1 MVNYYVNSDTG
12 NDANDGSEGSPVATI
27 TQAFTLIDA
36 IEGTDSGP
44 HEVIITNDGTYN
56 EGSLGLAPL
65 LNLDTAVWLM
75 AQTGSDGLH
84 IVTPTIQGSG
94 SVVQNRAV
102 YPGNNWRIR
111 GIKFENWVIAGS
123 NGVIEQRSH
132 GFTDPTIVENCI
144 FTNIT
149 GSCFTVDLGSA
160 DNGPYQ
166 LRQNTFYDV
175 LSPSASFTEIIR
187 FANPKKCHVFN
198 NVFYDIQYGNV
209 GSRLISL
216 EGTTSPDNIISHN
229 TFGTSSVET
238 GTPVY
243 PTYAVSASYSK
254 FEYNIIYEQTANTGD
269 ANSSF
274 AKIDNG
280 EANYN
285 LYYNVSGQ
293 SANAPFGGAAAPTGS
308 TGNIN
313 SDPLFVGPEFGAS
326 ANYRLSS
333 DNSPAFNA
341 AIGSSDVT
349 TDRTGL
355 ARTFYD
361 ASGLFDIGAYELAYA
376 GSMASQNLP
385 DIGADFTINKF
396 NNASSNYDLY
406 GVDQVPFSVGM
417 NGTVPFLVRG
427 NSQAYVVEKGKTTN
441 N

>member
-1 MVNYYVNSDTG
+1 
-12 NDANDGSEGSPVATI
+12 
-27 TQAFTLIDA
+27 
-36 IEGTDSGP
+36 
-44 HEVIITNDGTYN
+44 
-56 EGSLGLAPL
+56 
-65 LNLDTAVWLM
+65 
-75 AQTGSDGLH
+75 
-84 IVTPTIQGSG
+84 
-94 SVVQNRAV
+94 
-102 YPGNNWRIR
+102 
-111 GIKFENWVIAGS
+111 
-123 NGVIEQRSH
+123 
-132 GFTDPTIVENCI
+132 
-144 FTNIT
+144 
-149 GSCFTVDLGSA
+149 
-160 DNGPYQ
+160 

-187 FANPKKCHVFN
+187 FANPKKCHIFN

-274 AKIDNG
+274 ARIDNG

-293 SANAPFGGAAAPTGS
+293 SANAPFGGASAPTGS
-308 TGNIN
+308 TGNIE
-313 SDPLFVGPEFGAS
+313 SDPLFVGPEFGSS

-333 DNSPAFNA
+333 NNSPAFNA

-385 DIGADFTINKF
+385 EIGADFTINKF
-396 NNASSNYDLY
+396 SNASSNYDLY
-406 GVDQVPFSVGM
+406 EVDQVPFSVGM
-417 NGTVPFLVRG
+417 NGSVPFLVRG
-427 NSQAYVVEKGKTTN
+427 NTQAYVVEKGKTTN